1 MHYAGRNCGNP
12 ITDYSGE
19 SVMDILFD
27 QIKFVWNLFS
37 TPLFELG
44 NSQISL
50 ASLFVV
56 LFILGAFLMI
66 SRIIERGVKTALK
79 NKAIDPGIKGS
90 IERFSRYLTVA
101 VGVFIALDTIGVSL
115 SSIAALGAV
124 LMVGIGFGLQN
135 ITQNF
140 ISGMIILLER
150 PIKQGDIV
158 FVSGVSGRVRDI
170 RVRSTVIETRND
182 VAIIVPNS
190 QFIAEQVINES
201 FSGNKIRRILK
212 VGVAY
217 GSEVA
222 KVTGILMTI
231 ANEHEQILKNPGPK
245 VLFIDFGDSSLD
257 FELRFWA
264 SELWTTDV
272 ILSDLRYAIDREFRK
287 EDIEIPF
294 PQRDLHIRSSEPQFS
309 LAYEQSGS

>member
-1 MHYAGRNCGNP
+1 MSEVS
-12 ITDYSGE
+12 DYLGE

-27 QIKFVWNLFS
+27 QIKFVWNLLS

-56 LFILGAFLMI
+56 LLILGAFLII
-66 SRIIERGVKTALK
+66 SRIIERGVQNVLK

-90 IERFSRYLTVA
+90 IERFSKYLTVT
-101 VGVFIALDTIGVSL
+101 VGVFIALDTIGISL
-115 SSIAALGAV
+115 TSLAALGAI

-140 ISGMIILLER
+140 IAGIIILLER
-150 PIKQGDIV
+150 PIKHGDIV
-158 FVSGVSGRVRDI
+158 FVGGVSGRVRDI
-170 RVRSTVIETRND
+170 RVRSTVIETRDD

-190 QFIAEQVINES
+190 QFIAEQVINDS
-201 FSGNKIRRILK
+201 FSGNKIRRNLK

-217 GSEVA
+217 GSEVE
-222 KVTGILMTI
+222 KVTGILMKI
-231 ANEHEQILKNPGPK
+231 ANEHEQILKHPGPK
-245 VLFIDFGDSSLD
+245 VLFMDFGNSSLD

-264 SELWTTDV
+264 AELWTTDI
-272 ILSDLRYAIDREFRK
+272 ILSDLRYAIDREFRNG
-287 EDIEIPF
+287 DINIPF
-294 PQRDLHIRSSEPQFS
+294 PQRDLHIKTCEPQFS
-309 LAYEQSGS
+309 LAYEQPGP